1 MLKIAKNNKL
11 MQKNVRKNISFSV
24 VVQWIKYFKT
34 KRLLTW
40 MGIAQQSKMEN
51 RSDLTLKLCR
61 INLKVDPV
69 THC

>member
-24 VVQWIKYFKT
+24 VQWIKYFKT
-34 KRLLTW
+34 KLLLTW